1 MRDLLIIGIL
11 LSAIILLALR
21 VEESMSKL
29 ICLVVLF
36 LLVSMTFLLL
46 DWFFLGLTYIIVYIG
61 AIAILFL
68 FFLMTVTVHPSLP
81 SSPGT
86 LSKPL
91 GLLGGLWILTGIG
104 VWTLSEA
111 GADELMSGL
120 IEAAEPNWWSSIN
133 NISDINIFGH
143 LLFQPE
149 AFG

>member
-68 FFLMTVTVHPSLP
+68 FFLMTVSLP
-81 SSPGT
+81 SAP
-86 LSKPL
+86 PFR
-91 GLLGGLWILTGIG
+91 GGSWVAL
-104 VWTLSEA
+104 
-111 GADELMSGL
+111 
-120 IEAAEPNWWSSIN
+120 
-133 NISDINIFGH
+133 
-143 LLFQPE
+143 
-149 AFG
+149 